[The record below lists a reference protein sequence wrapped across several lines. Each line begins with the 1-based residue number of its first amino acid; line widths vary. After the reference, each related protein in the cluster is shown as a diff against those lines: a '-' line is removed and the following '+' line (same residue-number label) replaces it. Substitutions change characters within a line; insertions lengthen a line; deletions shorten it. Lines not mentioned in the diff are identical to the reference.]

1 MTKDLQALAIHSQ
14 ESEQAVLGCILID
27 ENVYDLVKDFIP
39 ESDVFYNLKN
49 KKIWETMYELRK
61 ERIPVDAVNVCAK
74 IKGEAYYITGLLD
87 KVPTTANAI
96 SYARQMNADWLRR
109 KLVQQSHEIAVKA
122 SDSKNDINTL
132 LVDVHDTASSL
143 INLEPGQK
151 FDLDSLLVDT
161 KDSLFSQRNLTTT
174 GLASLDNIISGM
186 TKGEITIFAGRP
198 GNAKTTTVANIAR
211 NLVLSGK
218 KVVMFN
224 REMPN
229 TEMMKKFIA
238 MESNGVT
245 YHMLRHNA
253 VTNKESIEKSL
264 NIIKE
269 KYTDKLFMFDNIR
282 NLEGT
287 FREIRRI
294 KPDVVIDDH
303 IGLIEYPNNDM
314 RDLRLKI
321 GDTSRRYKWLC
332 KSENISVILVSQL
345 NRNIEYRTE
354 RIPKLSDLAESGNL
368 EQDAEI
374 VAFTHYPWT
383 VNFENAKHGKYG
395 LDIVVAKNRY
405 GSTGKAT
412 VGFSPDT
419 CTLYDSVE
427 EAEMSLANGV
437 PGSLNDVP
445 F

>member
-1 MTKDLQALAIHSQ
+1 MVPQ
-14 ESEQAVLGCILID
+14 ESLSIHNIETEQAVLGCILLD
-27 ENVYDLVKDFIP
+27 ENVYDIVKDFIP
-39 ESDVFYNLKN
+39 ESDVFYNIKN
-49 KKIWETMYELRK
+49 KQIWETMSDLRK
-61 ERIPVDAVNVCAK
+61 ENIPVDTVNVCSK
-74 IKGEAYYITGLLD
+74 IKGEAYYITGLLE

-96 SYARQMNADWLRR
+96 SYARQMNSDWLRR
-109 KLVQQSHEIAVKA
+109 KLVVQSQKIAAKA
-122 SDSKNDINTL
+122 VDSKKDINSL
-132 LVDVHDTASSL
+132 LEEVQNTASSL
-143 INLEPGQK
+143 LNLEPGQK
-151 FDLDSLLVDT
+151 FDLDWLLGET
-161 KDSLFSQRNLTTT
+161 EDSIFNQRNLVTT
-174 GLASLDNIISGM
+174 GINPLDEIISGM

-211 NLVLSGK
+211 NLVMQGK
-218 KVVMFN
+218 KVIMFN

-238 MESNGVT
+238 MESNNIT
-245 YHMLRHNA
+245 YDMLRHNA
-253 VTNKESIEKSL
+253 ISNKEKIQKSL
-264 NIIKE
+264 EIIKE
-269 KYTDKLFMFDNIR
+269 KYTDKLFMYDNIR

-294 KPDVVIDDH
+294 KPDIVIDDH
-303 IGLIEYPNNDM
+303 IGLIEYPSNDM

-332 KSENISVILVSQL
+332 KSEKMSVILVSQL

-383 VNFENAKHGKYG
+383 VNFENATHGRYG
-395 LDIVVAKNRY
+395 LEIVVAKNRY
-405 GSTGKAT
+405 GSTGKAS
-412 VGFSPDT
+412 VGFAPDS
-419 CTLYDSVE
+419 CKIYDPVQE
-427 EAEMSLANGV
+427 VQAETAPRM
-437 PGSLNDVP
+437 PEVP

>member
-1 MTKDLQALAIHSQ
+1 MQVVNMFNEEAEKS
-14 ESEQAVLGCILID
+14 VLGSIIVDESCYDTIREYIVEPESFYSETHQKIWNAIVELKSENIPIDTVNLGTKLKGMTFYLTGLID
-27 ENVYDLVKDFIP
+27 HVPSVANVR
-39 ESDVFYNLKN
+39 SH
-49 KKIWETMYELRK
+49 
-61 ERIPVDAVNVCAK
+61 AVQVHSN
-74 IKGEAYYITGLLD
+74 
-87 KVPTTANAI
+87 
-96 SYARQMNADWLRR
+96 WLRR
-109 KLVQQSHEIAVKA
+109 KLINQSLEIANKA
-122 SDSKNDINTL
+122 QDNANDISSL
-132 LVDVHDTASSL
+132 LADVHDTTA
-143 INLEPGQK
+143 NLLNFEPGQE
-151 FDLDSLLVDT
+151 FNLGNLLDMT
-161 KDSLFSQRNLTTT
+161 KDSIFNKRNLTTT
-174 GLASLDNIISGM
+174 GFAPLDNIISGM

-238 MESNGVT
+238 MESQGIT

-253 VTNKESIEKSL
+253 VTNKKAIENSL

-269 KYTDKLFMFDNIR
+269 KYSDKLFMFDNIR

-303 IGLIEYPNNDM
+303 IGLIEYPTRDM

-383 VNFENAKHGKYG
+383 VNFENAQHGKYG
-395 LDIVVAKNRY
+395 LDIVIAKNRY

-412 VGFSPDT
+412 VGFSPDC
-419 CTLYDSVE
+419 CTLYNTPE
-427 EAEMSLANGV
+427 EAEASQSKEIKGL
-437 PGSLNDVP
+437 P

>member
-1 MTKDLQALAIHSQ
+1 MVPQ
-14 ESEQAVLGCILID
+14 ESLSIHNIETEQAVLGCILLD
-27 ENVYDLVKDFIP
+27 ENVYDIVKDFIP
-39 ESDVFYNLKN
+39 ESDVFYNIKN
-49 KKIWETMYELRK
+49 KQIWETMSDLRK
-61 ERIPVDAVNVCAK
+61 ENIPVDTVNVCSK
-74 IKGEAYYITGLLD
+74 IKGEAYYITGLLE

-96 SYARQMNADWLRR
+96 SYARQMNSDWLRR
-109 KLVQQSHEIAVKA
+109 KLVVQSQKIAAKA
-122 SDSKNDINTL
+122 VDSKKDINSL
-132 LVDVHDTASSL
+132 LEEVQNTASSL
-143 INLEPGQK
+143 LNLEPGQK
-151 FDLDSLLVDT
+151 FDLDWLLGET
-161 KDSLFSQRNLTTT
+161 EDSIFNQRNLVTT
-174 GLASLDNIISGM
+174 GINPLDEIISGM

-211 NLVLSGK
+211 NLVMQGK
-218 KVVMFN
+218 KVIMFN

-238 MESNGVT
+238 MESNNIT
-245 YHMLRHNA
+245 YDMLRHNA
-253 VTNKESIEKSL
+253 ISNKEKIQKSL
-264 NIIKE
+264 EIIKE
-269 KYTDKLFMFDNIR
+269 KYTVKLFMYDNIR

-294 KPDVVIDDH
+294 KPDIVIDDH
-303 IGLIEYPNNDM
+303 IGLIEYPSNDM

-332 KSENISVILVSQL
+332 KSEKMSVILVSQL

-383 VNFENAKHGKYG
+383 VNFENATHGRYG
-395 LDIVVAKNRY
+395 LEIVVAKNRY
-405 GSTGKAT
+405 GSTGKAS
-412 VGFSPDT
+412 VGFAPDS
-419 CTLYDSVE
+419 CKIYDTVQE
-427 EAEMSLANGV
+427 VQAETAPRM
-437 PGSLNDVP
+437 PEVP

>member
-1 MTKDLQALAIHSQ
+1 LKREI
-14 ESEQAVLGCILID
+14 
-27 ENVYDLVKDFIP
+27 VKQ
-39 ESDVFYNLKN
+39 SYKVA
-49 KKIWETMYELRK
+49 
-61 ERIPVDAVNVCAK
+61 VDAKDSSSGVHA
-74 IKGEAYYITGLLD
+74 ILEQLYETTGNLLNLD
-87 KVPTTANAI
+87 PTQT
-96 SYARQMNADWLRR
+96 
-109 KLVQQSHEIAVKA
+109 
-122 SDSKNDINTL
+122 
-132 LVDVHDTASSL
+132 
-143 INLEPGQK
+143 
-151 FDLDSLLVDT
+151 FDLDALLNDT
-161 KDSLFSQRNLTTT
+161 KDSIFNGRQLTKT
-174 GLASLDNIISGM
+174 GFGALDNIISGM

-218 KVVMFN
+218 KVIMFN

-238 MESNGVT
+238 MESEGIT
-245 YHMLRHNA
+245 YHALRHNA
-253 VTNKESIEKSL
+253 VTNKEMIDNSL
-264 NIIKE
+264 KIIKE
-269 KYTDKLFMFDNIR
+269 KYTDKLFMYDNISTIDS
-282 NLEGT
+282 T
-287 FREIRRI
+287 FREIRKI

-303 IGLIEYPNNDM
+303 IGLIEYPKNDN

-332 KSENISVILVSQL
+332 KSEEISVILVSQL

-383 VNFENAKHGKYG
+383 VDFESAKHGRFG

-412 VGFSPDT
+412 VGFSPDC
-419 CTLYDSVE
+419 CTIYDTVE
-427 EAEMSLANGV
+427 EAELSVAK
-437 PGSLNDVP
+437 PIDDVP

>member
-1 MTKDLQALAIHSQ
+1 MVEHTALSIHSA
-14 ESEQAVLGCILID
+14 ESEQAVLGAILLD
-27 ENVYDLVKDFIP
+27 EACYDLVKDFIP
-39 ESDVFYNLKN
+39 EPDVFYQEKN
-49 KKIWETMYELRK
+49 KKIWEAIIELK
-61 ERIPVDAVNVCAK
+61 SENIPVDIVNISSK
-74 IKGEAYYITGLLD
+74 INNLTYYMTGLVD
-87 KVPTTANAI
+87 SVPTTANVI
-96 SYARQMNADWLRR
+96 SYARQLNQDWLRR
-109 KLVQQSHEIAVKA
+109 KLVRQSQIIAQQAQDNS
-122 SDSKNDINTL
+122 NDINTL
-132 LVDVHDTASSL
+132 LSDVQETATSL
-143 INLEPGQK
+143 LNLEPGQK
-151 FDLDSLLVDT
+151 FDLDMLLNDT

-174 GLASLDNIISGM
+174 GLKPLDSIISGM
-186 TKGEITIFAGRP
+186 TRGEITIFAGRP

-229 TEMMKKFIA
+229 TEMMKKFIS
-238 MESNGVT
+238 MEADGIT

-269 KYTDKLFMFDNIR
+269 KYADKLFMFDNIR
-282 NLEGT
+282 NLDGT

-294 KPDVVIDDH
+294 KPDIVIDDH
-303 IGLIEYPNNDM
+303 IGLIEYANNDM

-321 GDTSRRYKWLC
+321 GDTSRRYKWLS
-332 KSENISVILVSQL
+332 KTENISVILVSQL

-383 VNFENAKHGKYG
+383 VDFENAKNGRYG

-405 GSTGKAT
+405 GSTGKAS

-419 CTLYDSVE
+419 CTLYDTPE
-427 EAEMSLANGV
+427 EAEAYDAKPME
-437 PGSLNDVP
+437 DVP

>member
-1 MTKDLQALAIHSQ
+1 MVPQ
-14 ESEQAVLGCILID
+14 ESLSIHNIETEQAVLGCILLD
-27 ENVYDLVKDFIP
+27 ENVYDIVKDFIP
-39 ESDVFYNLKN
+39 ESDVFYNIKN
-49 KKIWETMYELRK
+49 KQIWETMSDLRK
-61 ERIPVDAVNVCAK
+61 ENIPVDTVNVCSK
-74 IKGEAYYITGLLD
+74 IKGEAYYITGLLE

-96 SYARQMNADWLRR
+96 SYARQMNSDWLRR
-109 KLVQQSHEIAVKA
+109 KLVVQSQKIAAKA
-122 SDSKNDINTL
+122 VDSKKDINSL
-132 LVDVHDTASSL
+132 LEEVQNTASSL
-143 INLEPGQK
+143 LNLEPGQK
-151 FDLDSLLVDT
+151 FDLDWLLGET
-161 KDSLFSQRNLTTT
+161 EDSIFNQRNLVTT
-174 GLASLDNIISGM
+174 GINPLDEIISGM

-211 NLVLSGK
+211 NLVMQGK
-218 KVVMFN
+218 KVIMFN

-238 MESNGVT
+238 MESNNIT
-245 YHMLRHNA
+245 YDMLRHNA
-253 VTNKESIEKSL
+253 ISNKEKIQKSL
-264 NIIKE
+264 EIIKE
-269 KYTDKLFMFDNIR
+269 KYTDKLFMYDNIR

-294 KPDVVIDDH
+294 KPDIVIDDH
-303 IGLIEYPNNDM
+303 IGLIEYPSNDM

-332 KSENISVILVSQL
+332 KSEKMSVILVSQL

-383 VNFENAKHGKYG
+383 VNFENATHGRYG
-395 LDIVVAKNRY
+395 LEIVVAKNRY
-405 GSTGKAT
+405 GSTGKAS
-412 VGFSPDT
+412 VGFAPDS
-419 CTLYDSVE
+419 CKIYDTVQE
-427 EAEMSLANGV
+427 VQAETAPRM
-437 PGSLNDVP
+437 PEVP

>member
-1 MTKDLQALAIHSQ
+1 MQ
-14 ESEQAVLGCILID
+14 ESVGGIFSDDAERAVLGSIILKD
-27 ENVYDLVKDFIP
+27 ECFDVVKEYIV
-39 ESDVFYNLKN
+39 ESDAFYVEKN
-49 KKIWETMYELRK
+49 KKIWEAMTELK
-61 ERIPVDAVNVCAK
+61 SENIPIDIVNISSK
-74 IKGEAYYITGLLD
+74 IKGITYYLSGLSEI
-87 KVPTTANAI
+87 PSTANVE
-96 SYARQMNADWLRR
+96 SYAKQVNSDWLRR
-109 KLVQQSHEIAVKA
+109 KLVLQSHEIAKKA
-122 SDSKNDINTL
+122 YDNNNDISSL
-132 LVDVHDTASSL
+132 LVNVHDTTSSL
-143 INLEPGQK
+143 LNLEPGQK
-151 FDLDSLLVDT
+151 FDLDTLLSMT
-161 KDSLFSQRNLTTT
+161 KDSLFSKRNLTTT
-174 GLASLDNIISGM
+174 GFTPIDNIISGM

-238 MESNGVT
+238 MESEGIT
-245 YHMLRHNA
+245 YHMLRHSA
-253 VTNKESIEKSL
+253 VTSKSEIEKSL

-303 IGLIEYPNNDM
+303 IGLIEYPSNDM

-332 KSENISVILVSQL
+332 KSEQLSVILVSQL

-412 VGFSPDT
+412 VGFSPDC
-419 CTLYDSVE
+419 CTLYDTVE
-427 EAEMSLANGV
+427 EAEASVAKEMPGV
-437 PGSLNDVP
+437 P

>member
-1 MTKDLQALAIHSQ
+1 MIPQ
-14 ESEQAVLGCILID
+14 ESLSIHNLETEQAVLGCVLID

-39 ESDVFYNLKN
+39 ESDVFYNIKN
-49 KKIWETMYELRK
+49 KSIWETMTSLRK
-61 ERIPVDAVNVCAK
+61 ENIPVDAVNVASK
-74 IKGEAYYITGLLD
+74 HKGEAFYITGLLD
-87 KVPTTANAI
+87 KVPTTGHAI
-96 SYARQMNADWLRR
+96 SYARQMNSDWLRR
-109 KLVQQSHEIAVKA
+109 KLVVQSQKIAAKA
-122 SDSKNDINTL
+122 IDNKKDINSL
-132 LVDVHDTASSL
+132 LEEVQNTASSL
-143 INLEPGQK
+143 LNLEPGQK
-151 FDLDSLLVDT
+151 FDIESLLSET
-161 KDSLFSQRNLTTT
+161 EDSIFNQRNLVTT
-174 GLASLDNIISGM
+174 GINPLDDIISGM

-211 NLVLSGK
+211 NLIMQGR

-238 MESNGVT
+238 MESENIT
-245 YHMLRHNA
+245 YDMLRHNA
-253 VTNKESIEKSL
+253 VSNKEKIQKSL
-264 NIIKE
+264 EIIKE
-269 KYTDKLFMFDNIR
+269 KYTDKLFMYDNIR

-294 KPDVVIDDH
+294 KPDIVIDDH
-303 IGLIEYPNNDM
+303 IGLIEYPSNDM

-332 KSENISVILVSQL
+332 KSEKISVILVSQL

-383 VNFENAKHGKYG
+383 VNFENATHGRYG
-395 LDIVVAKNRY
+395 LEIVVAKNRY
-405 GSTGKAT
+405 GSTGKAS
-412 VGFSPDT
+412 VGFAPDS
-419 CTLYDSVE
+419 CKIYDTVQE
-427 EAEMSLANGV
+427 VQAATAPRMPE
-437 PGSLNDVP
+437 VP

>member
-1 MTKDLQALAIHSQ
+1 M
-14 ESEQAVLGCILID
+14 
-27 ENVYDLVKDFIP
+27 
-39 ESDVFYNLKN
+39 
-49 KKIWETMYELRK
+49 
-61 ERIPVDAVNVCAK
+61 
-74 IKGEAYYITGLLD
+74 
-87 KVPTTANAI
+87 
-96 SYARQMNADWLRR
+96 
-109 KLVQQSHEIAVKA
+109 
-122 SDSKNDINTL
+122 
-132 LVDVHDTASSL
+132 
-143 INLEPGQK
+143 NLEPGQK
-151 FDLDSLLVDT
+151 FNLEELLEETQDSI
-161 KDSLFSQRNLTTT
+161 FSQRNLVGT
-174 GLASLDNIISGM
+174 GIRPLDTIISGM

-218 KVVMFN
+218 KVIMFN

-238 MESNGVT
+238 MESNNIT
-245 YHMLRHNA
+245 YDMLRHNA
-253 VTNKESIEKSL
+253 ISNKEKIQKSL
-264 NIIKE
+264 EIIKE

-282 NLEGT
+282 NLSGT

-294 KPDVVIDDH
+294 KPDIVIDDH

-321 GDTSRRYKWLC
+321 ADTSRRYKWLC
-332 KSENISVILVSQL
+332 KSEKISVILVSQL

-383 VNFENAKHGKYG
+383 VNFENAKNGRYG

-405 GSTGKAT
+405 GSTGKVS
-412 VGFSPDT
+412 VGFAPDS
-419 CTLYDSVE
+419 CKLYDTVE
-427 EAEMSLANGV
+427 EAEASVAPAM
-437 PGSLNDVP
+437 PDVP

>member
-1 MTKDLQALAIHSQ
+1 MVEQKALAIHSP
-14 ESEQAVLGCILID
+14 ESEKAVLGSILLD
-27 ENVYDLVKDFIP
+27 ENCFELVKDFIP
-39 ESDVFYNLKN
+39 EKEVFYDLNNQSIWKVICTLK
-49 KKIWETMYELRK
+49 K
-61 ERIPVDAVNVCAK
+61 ENIPVDLINVSTK
-74 IKGEAYYITGLLD
+74 LDNMTYYVSGLLEAT
-87 KVPTTANAI
+87 PTAANSI
-96 SYARQMNADWLRR
+96 SYARQLNSDWLRR
-109 KLVQQSHEIAVKA
+109 KLVAQSQQIAVKA
-122 SDSKNDINTL
+122 TDNTNDISTL
-132 LVDVHDTASSL
+132 LIDVHDTASSL
-143 INLEPGQK
+143 LNLEPGQK
-151 FDLDSLLVDT
+151 FNLEELLEETQDSI
-161 KDSLFSQRNLTTT
+161 FNQRNLVTT
-174 GLASLDNIISGM
+174 GIKPLDNIISGM

-218 KVVMFN
+218 KVIMFN

-238 MESNGVT
+238 MESNNIT
-245 YHMLRHNA
+245 YDMLRHNA
-253 VTNKESIEKSL
+253 ISNKEKIRKSL
-264 NIIKE
+264 DIIKE

-294 KPDVVIDDH
+294 KPDIVIDDH
-303 IGLIEYPNNDM
+303 IGLIEYSSNDM

-332 KSENISVILVSQL
+332 KSEKISVILVSQL

-383 VNFENAKHGKYG
+383 VNFENAKHGRYG
-395 LDIVVAKNRY
+395 LEIVVAKNRY
-405 GSTGKAT
+405 GSTGKAS
-412 VGFSPDT
+412 VGFAPDS
-419 CTLYDSVE
+419 CKLYDTVE
-427 EAEMSLANGV
+427 EVEAISAPPM
-437 PGSLNDVP
+437 PDVP

>member
-1 MTKDLQALAIHSQ
+1 MQGLGIFSDEAEK
-14 ESEQAVLGCILID
+14 AVLGCIL
-27 ENVYDLVKDFIP
+27 KDDKCFDVAKEYIL
-39 ESDVFYNLKN
+39 ESDAFYVDKN
-49 KKIWETMYELRK
+49 KKIWEAIVELK
-61 ERIPVDAVNVCAK
+61 SENIPTDIVNISTK
-74 IKGEAYYITGLLD
+74 IKGITYYLSGLTEI
-87 KVPTTANAI
+87 PTTAHLE
-96 SYARQMNADWLRR
+96 SYSKQIHSDWLRR
-109 KLVQQSHEIAVKA
+109 KLVKQSYEIVNKA
-122 SDSKNDINTL
+122 SDDNNDISSL
-132 LVDVHDTASSL
+132 LVDVHDTTSNML
-143 INLEPGQK
+143 NLEPGQR
-151 FDLDSLLVDT
+151 FDLDTLLSMT
-161 KDSLFSQRNLTTT
+161 KDSLFSKRNLTTT
-174 GLASLDNIISGM
+174 GFAPIDNIISGM

-238 MESNGVT
+238 MESEGIT
-245 YHMLRHNA
+245 YHMLRHSA
-253 VTNKESIEKSL
+253 VTSKSEIEKSL
-264 NIIKE
+264 KIIKE

-303 IGLIEYPNNDM
+303 IGLIEYPTNDM

-332 KSENISVILVSQL
+332 KSEQLSVILVSQL

-383 VNFENAKHGKYG
+383 VNFENAKNGKYG

-412 VGFSPDT
+412 VGFSPDC
-419 CTLYDSVE
+419 CTLFDTVE
-427 EAEMSLANGV
+427 EAEASVAKQM
-437 PGSLNDVP
+437 PDVP

>member
-1 MTKDLQALAIHSQ
+1 MQGLGIFSDDA
-14 ESEQAVLGCILID
+14 ERAVLGSVIQDDKCFD
-27 ENVYDLVKDFIP
+27 VVKEYII
-39 ESDVFYNLKN
+39 ESDAFYVEKN
-49 KKIWETMYELRK
+49 KKIWETIVELK
-61 ERIPVDAVNVCAK
+61 SENIPVDTVNISSK
-74 IKGEAYYITGLLD
+74 LKGITYYLTGLE
-87 KVPTTANAI
+87 VPTTANVE
-96 SYARQMNADWLRR
+96 SYAKQVHSDWLRR
-109 KLVQQSHEIAVKA
+109 KLVLQSQEIANKA
-122 SDSKNDINTL
+122 SDDTNDISTL
-132 LVDVHDTASSL
+132 LVDVHDTTSSL
-143 INLEPGQK
+143 LNLEPGQK
-151 FDLDSLLVDT
+151 FDLDTLLSMT
-161 KDSLFSQRNLTTT
+161 KDSLFNKRNLTTT
-174 GLASLDNIISGM
+174 GFAPIDNIISGM
-186 TKGEITIFAGRP
+186 TRGEITIFAGRP

-238 MESNGVT
+238 MESEGIT
-245 YHMLRHNA
+245 YHALRHNA
-253 VTNKESIEKSL
+253 VTNKEVIENSL
-264 NIIKE
+264 KIIKE
-269 KYTDKLFMFDNIR
+269 KYTDKLFMYDNISTIDS
-282 NLEGT
+282 T
-287 FREIRRI
+287 FREIRKI

-303 IGLIEYPNNDM
+303 IGLIEYPKNDS

-345 NRNIEYRTE
+345 NRNIEYRQE

-383 VNFENAKHGKYG
+383 VDFESAKHGRFG

-412 VGFSPDT
+412 VGFSPDC
-419 CTLYDSVE
+419 CTIYDTVE
-427 EAEMSLANGV
+427 EAELSVVKGV

>member
-1 MTKDLQALAIHSQ
+1 MQELREGIFSE
-14 ESEQAVLGCILID
+14 ESERAVIGSVMLKEECFDI
-27 ENVYDLVKDFIP
+27 VKDYILEK
-39 ESDVFYNLKN
+39 ESFYIEKHQ
-49 KKIWETMYELRK
+49 KIWQAIVELK
-61 ERIPVDAVNVCAK
+61 SENIPIDIVNVSSK
-74 IKGEAYYITGLLD
+74 IKGITYYVSGLAES
-87 KVPTTANAI
+87 VPSTANVE
-96 SYARQMNADWLRR
+96 SYAKQIHSDWLRR
-109 KLVQQSHEIAVKA
+109 KLVNQSYKIAERA
-122 SDSKNDINTL
+122 FDDGNDISSL
-132 LVDVHDTASSL
+132 LVDVHDTTSSL
-143 INLEPGQK
+143 LNLEPGQK
-151 FDLDSLLVDT
+151 FDLDTLLTMT
-161 KDSLFSQRNLTTT
+161 KDSLFSKRNLTTT
-174 GLASLDNIISGM
+174 GFAPLDNIISGM

-218 KVVMFN
+218 KVAMFN

-238 MESNGVT
+238 MESEGIT

-253 VTNKESIEKSL
+253 VTSKSEIEKSL
-264 NIIKE
+264 NTIKE
-269 KYTDKLFMFDNIR
+269 KYTDKLFMFDNIK

-303 IGLIEYPNNDM
+303 IGLIEYPSNDT

-332 KSENISVILVSQL
+332 KSEQMSVILVSQL

-383 VNFENAKHGKYG
+383 VNFENAKHGKHG

-412 VGFSPDT
+412 VGFSPDC
-419 CTLYDSVE
+419 CTLYDTVE
-427 EAEMSLANGV
+427 EAEASVAKQM
-437 PGSLNDVP
+437 PDVP

>member
-1 MTKDLQALAIHSQ
+1 MQGLGIFTEEAERAVIGSVIQ
-14 ESEQAVLGCILID
+14 EEKCFDV
-27 ENVYDLVKDFIP
+27 VKDYII
-39 ESDVFYNLKN
+39 ESDAFYVEKH
-49 KKIWETMYELRK
+49 KKIWEAIVELK
-61 ERIPVDAVNVCAK
+61 SENIPVDIVNVSSK
-74 IKGEAYYITGLLD
+74 IKGITYYLTGLE
-87 KVPTTANAI
+87 VPTVANVE
-96 SYARQMNADWLRR
+96 SYAKQVHSDWLRR
-109 KLVQQSHEIAVKA
+109 KLVLQSQEIANKA
-122 SDSKNDINTL
+122 SDDANDISTL
-132 LVDVHDTASSL
+132 LVDVHDTTSSL
-143 INLEPGQK
+143 LNLEPGQK
-151 FDLDSLLVDT
+151 FDLDNLLSMT
-161 KDSLFSQRNLTTT
+161 KDSLFSKRNLTTT
-174 GLASLDNIISGM
+174 GFTPIDNIISGM
-186 TKGEITIFAGRP
+186 TRGEITIFAGRP

-238 MESNGVT
+238 MESEGIT

-253 VTNKESIEKSL
+253 VTSKSEIEKSL
-264 NIIKE
+264 NIIRE

-303 IGLIEYPNNDM
+303 IGLIEYPSNDM

-332 KSENISVILVSQL
+332 KSEQLSVILVSQL

-412 VGFSPDT
+412 VGFSPDC
-419 CTLYDSVE
+419 CTLYDTVE
-427 EAEMSLANGV
+427 EAEASLAKEMPGV
-437 PGSLNDVP
+437 P

>member
-1 MTKDLQALAIHSQ
+1 MQEIREGIFSE
-14 ESEQAVLGCILID
+14 ESERAVIGSVLLKEECFD
-27 ENVYDLVKDFIP
+27 VVKDYIQ
-39 ESDVFYNLKN
+39 EKEAFYIEKHE
-49 KKIWETMYELRK
+49 KIWQAILELK
-61 ERIPVDAVNVCAK
+61 SENIPVDIVNVSSK
-74 IKGEAYYITGLLD
+74 IKGITYYITGLSES
-87 KVPTTANAI
+87 VPSTANVE
-96 SYARQMNADWLRR
+96 SYAKQIHSDWLRR
-109 KLVQQSHEIAVKA
+109 KLVNQSYKIAERA
-122 SDSKNDINTL
+122 FDDGNDISSL
-132 LVDVHDTASSL
+132 LVDVHDTTSSL
-143 INLEPGQK
+143 LNLEPGQK
-151 FDLDSLLVDT
+151 FDLDSLLTMT
-161 KDSLFSQRNLTTT
+161 KDSLFNKRNLTTT
-174 GLASLDNIISGM
+174 GFAPLDNIISGM

-218 KVVMFN
+218 KVAMFN

-238 MESNGVT
+238 MESEGIT

-253 VTNKESIEKSL
+253 VTSKSEIEKSL

-303 IGLIEYPNNDM
+303 IGLIEYPTNDT

-332 KSENISVILVSQL
+332 KSEQMSVILVSQL

-383 VNFENAKHGKYG
+383 VNFENAKHGKHG

-412 VGFSPDT
+412 VGFSPDC
-419 CTLYDSVE
+419 CTLYDTVE
-427 EAEMSLANGV
+427 EAEASVAKQM
-437 PGSLNDVP
+437 PDVP

>member
-1 MTKDLQALAIHSQ
+1 MQGLGIFSDEAEK
-14 ESEQAVLGCILID
+14 AVLGCIL
-27 ENVYDLVKDFIP
+27 KDDKCFDVAKEYIL
-39 ESDVFYNLKN
+39 ESDAFYVDKN
-49 KKIWETMYELRK
+49 KKIWEAIVELK
-61 ERIPVDAVNVCAK
+61 SENIPTDIVNISTK
-74 IKGEAYYITGLLD
+74 IKGITYYLSGLTEI
-87 KVPTTANAI
+87 PTTAHLE
-96 SYARQMNADWLRR
+96 SYSKQIHSDWLRR
-109 KLVQQSHEIAVKA
+109 KLVKQSYEIVNKA
-122 SDSKNDINTL
+122 SDDNNDISSL
-132 LVDVHDTASSL
+132 LVDVHDTTSNML
-143 INLEPGQK
+143 NLEPGQR
-151 FDLDSLLVDT
+151 FDLDTLLSMT
-161 KDSLFSQRNLTTT
+161 KDSLFSKRNLTTT
-174 GLASLDNIISGM
+174 GFAPIDNIISGM

-238 MESNGVT
+238 MESEGIT

-253 VTNKESIEKSL
+253 VTSKSEIEKSL
-264 NIIKE
+264 NTIKE

-303 IGLIEYPNNDM
+303 IGLIEYPTNDM

-332 KSENISVILVSQL
+332 KSEQLSVILVSQL

-383 VNFENAKHGKYG
+383 VNFENAKNGKYG

-412 VGFSPDT
+412 VGFSPDC
-419 CTLYDSVE
+419 CTLFDTVE
-427 EAEMSLANGV
+427 EAEASVAKQM
-437 PGSLNDVP
+437 PDVP

>member
-1 MTKDLQALAIHSQ
+1 MEDMFMNIYSE
-14 ESEQAVLGCILID
+14 ESEKAVLGSVLVDNSAYEKAKSWIQTNDCFYIEKNQKIWKAMTELKKENID
-27 ENVYDLVKDFIP
+27 IDLVSISSK
-39 ESDVFYNLKN
+39 V
-49 KKIWETMYELRK
+49 
-61 ERIPVDAVNVCAK
+61 
-74 IKGEAYYITGLLD
+74 KGDTYYISGLAD
-87 KVPTTANAI
+87 SVPTSANVEI
-96 SYARQMNADWLRR
+96 YSRQVYEDWLKRSLVKQSYEVASKAKSDEITVH
-109 KLVQQSHEIAVKA
+109 KLLEDLYQTSG
-122 SDSKNDINTL
+122 NL
-132 LVDVHDTASSL
+132 L
-143 INLEPGQK
+143 NLDPSQK
-151 FDLDSLLVDT
+151 FNIDKLLEDT
-161 KDSLFSQRNLTTT
+161 KDSIFNGRQMQKT
-174 GLASLDNIISGM
+174 GFTPLDNIISGM
-186 TKGEITIFAGRP
+186 TRGEITIFAGRP

-211 NLVLSGK
+211 NLVLQGK

-238 MESNGVT
+238 MEAEGVT
-245 YHMLRHNA
+245 YHALRHNA
-253 VTNKESIEKSL
+253 VTNKKEIEKSL
-264 NIIKE
+264 SIIKE
-269 KYTDKLFMFDNIR
+269 KYTDKLFMYDNIST
-282 NLEGT
+282 LDSS
-287 FREIRRI
+287 FREIRKI

-303 IGLIEYPNNDM
+303 IGLIEYSKGDM
-314 RDLRLKI
+314 RDLRIKI
-321 GDTSRRYKWLC
+321 GETSRRYKWLC
-332 KSENISVILVSQL
+332 KSEKISVILVSQL

-383 VNFENAKHGKYG
+383 VDFESAKHGRHG

-427 EAEMSLANGV
+427 EAEASVAKPMEGI
-437 PGSLNDVP
+437 P

>member
-1 MTKDLQALAIHSQ
+1 MNEVLKSLGIHD
-14 ESEQAVLGCILID
+14 EMSEKAVLGSVLQD
-27 ENVYDLVKDFIP
+27 EKCFDIVKDFIP
-39 ESDVFYNLKN
+39 EKDVFYQEKHKEIWDTICKLKQ
-49 KKIWETMYELRK
+49 
-61 ERIPVDAVNVCAK
+61 ERIPVDIVNVSSK
-74 IKGEAYYITGLLD
+74 LSGMTYYITGLSD
-87 KVPTTANAI
+87 SVPTTANVE
-96 SYARQMNADWLRR
+96 SYARQLNGDWLRR
-109 KLVQQSHEIAVKA
+109 KLVIQSQKIAQEA
-122 SDSKNDINTL
+122 SDSNKDINSL
-132 LVDVHDTASSL
+132 LVNVHDTASSL
-143 INLEPGQK
+143 LNLEPGQK
-151 FDLDSLLVDT
+151 FDIDDLLVKT
-161 KDSLFSQRNLTTT
+161 KDSLFNQRNLTTT
-174 GLASLDNIISGM
+174 GFQAIDNIISGM

-211 NLVLSGK
+211 NLVMSGK

-238 MESNGVT
+238 MEAKGIT

-253 VTNKESIEKSL
+253 VTNKQAIEDSL
-264 NIIKE
+264 NVIKE
-269 KYTDKLFMFDNIR
+269 NYTDKLFMFDNIR

-303 IGLIEYPNNDM
+303 IGLIEYPTSDT

-332 KSENISVILVSQL
+332 KSEEMSVILVSQL

-383 VNFENAKHGKYG
+383 VNFENAKNGKYG

-419 CTLYDSVE
+419 CTIYETVE
-427 EAEMSLANGV
+427 EAEASVAPAMD
-437 PGSLNDVP
+437 DVP

>member
-1 MTKDLQALAIHSQ
+1 MVPQ
-14 ESEQAVLGCILID
+14 ESLSIHNIETEQAVLGCILLD
-27 ENVYDLVKDFIP
+27 ENVYDIVKDFIP
-39 ESDVFYNLKN
+39 ESDVFYNIKN
-49 KKIWETMYELRK
+49 KQIWETMSELRK
-61 ERIPVDAVNVCAK
+61 ENIPVDTVNVCSK
-74 IKGEAYYITGLLD
+74 IKGEAYYITGLLE

-96 SYARQMNADWLRR
+96 SYARQMNSDWLRR
-109 KLVQQSHEIAVKA
+109 KLVVQSQKIAAKA
-122 SDSKNDINTL
+122 VDNKKDINSL
-132 LVDVHDTASSL
+132 LEEVQNTASSL
-143 INLEPGQK
+143 LNLEPGQK
-151 FDLDSLLVDT
+151 FDLDWLLGET
-161 KDSLFSQRNLTTT
+161 EDSIFNQRNLVTT
-174 GLASLDNIISGM
+174 GINPLDEIISGM

-211 NLVLSGK
+211 NLVMQGK
-218 KVVMFN
+218 KVIMFN

-238 MESNGVT
+238 MESNNIT
-245 YHMLRHNA
+245 YDMLRHNA
-253 VTNKESIEKSL
+253 VSNKEKIQKSL
-264 NIIKE
+264 EIIKE
-269 KYTDKLFMFDNIR
+269 KYTDKLFMYDNIR

-294 KPDVVIDDH
+294 KPDIVIDDH
-303 IGLIEYPNNDM
+303 IGLIEYPSNDM

-332 KSENISVILVSQL
+332 KSEKISVILVSQL

-383 VNFENAKHGKYG
+383 VNFENATHGRYG
-395 LDIVVAKNRY
+395 LEIVVAKNRY
-405 GSTGKAT
+405 GSTGKAS
-412 VGFSPDT
+412 VGFAPDS
-419 CTLYDSVE
+419 CKIYDTVQE
-427 EAEMSLANGV
+427 VQAATAPRMPE
-437 PGSLNDVP
+437 VP

>member
-1 MTKDLQALAIHSQ
+1 MVPQ
-14 ESEQAVLGCILID
+14 ESLSIHNIETEQAVLGCILLD
-27 ENVYDLVKDFIP
+27 ENVYDIVKDFIP
-39 ESDVFYNLKN
+39 ESDVFYNIKN
-49 KKIWETMYELRK
+49 KQIWETMSDLRK
-61 ERIPVDAVNVCAK
+61 ENIPVDTVNVCSK
-74 IKGEAYYITGLLD
+74 IKGEAYYITGLLE

-96 SYARQMNADWLRR
+96 SYARQMNSDWLRR
-109 KLVQQSHEIAVKA
+109 KLVVQSQKIAAKA
-122 SDSKNDINTL
+122 VDSKKDINSL
-132 LVDVHDTASSL
+132 LEEVQNTASSL
-143 INLEPGQK
+143 LNLEPGQK
-151 FDLDSLLVDT
+151 FDLDWLLGET
-161 KDSLFSQRNLTTT
+161 EDSIFNQRNLVTT
-174 GLASLDNIISGM
+174 GINPLDEIISGM

-211 NLVLSGK
+211 NLVMQGK
-218 KVVMFN
+218 KVIMFN

-238 MESNGVT
+238 MESNNIT
-245 YHMLRHNA
+245 YDMLRHNA
-253 VTNKESIEKSL
+253 ISNKEKIQKSL
-264 NIIKE
+264 EIIKE
-269 KYTDKLFMFDNIR
+269 KYTDKLFMYDNIR

-294 KPDVVIDDH
+294 KPDIVIDDH
-303 IGLIEYPNNDM
+303 IGLIEYPSNDM

-332 KSENISVILVSQL
+332 KSEKMSVILVSQL

-383 VNFENAKHGKYG
+383 VNIENATHGRYG
-395 LDIVVAKNRY
+395 LEIVVAKNRY
-405 GSTGKAT
+405 GSTGKAS
-412 VGFSPDT
+412 VGFAPDS
-419 CTLYDSVE
+419 CKIYDTVQE
-427 EAEMSLANGV
+427 VQAETAPRM
-437 PGSLNDVP
+437 PEVP

>member
-1 MTKDLQALAIHSQ
+1 MQGLGIF
-14 ESEQAVLGCILID
+14 SEDAERAVLGSVIQEEKCFDVVKEYIL
-27 ENVYDLVKDFIP
+27 
-39 ESDVFYNLKN
+39 ESDAFYIEKN
-49 KKIWETMYELRK
+49 KKIWETIVELK
-61 ERIPVDAVNVCAK
+61 SENIPVDTVNISSK
-74 IKGEAYYITGLLD
+74 LKGITYYFTGLE
-87 KVPTTANAI
+87 VPTTANVE
-96 SYARQMNADWLRR
+96 SYAKQVHSDWLRR
-109 KLVQQSHEIAVKA
+109 KLVLQSHEIASKA
-122 SDSKNDINTL
+122 SDDANDISSL
-132 LVDVHDTASSL
+132 LVDVHDTTSSL
-143 INLEPGQK
+143 LNLEPGQK
-151 FDLDSLLVDT
+151 FDLDTLLSMT
-161 KDSLFSQRNLTTT
+161 KDSLFSKRNLTTT
-174 GLASLDNIISGM
+174 GFAPIDNIISGM
-186 TKGEITIFAGRP
+186 TRGEITIFAGRP

-238 MESNGVT
+238 MESEGIT

-253 VTNKESIEKSL
+253 VTSKLEIEKSL

-287 FREIRRI
+287 FREIIRI
-294 KPDVVIDDH
+294 KPDVVIDYH
-303 IGLIEYPNNDM
+303 IGLIEYPTNDM

-412 VGFSPDT
+412 VGFSPDC
-419 CTLYDSVE
+419 CTLYDTVE
-427 EAEMSLANGV
+427 EAEASVAKQM
-437 PGSLNDVP
+437 PGYP

>member
-1 MTKDLQALAIHSQ
+1 MQGLNIFND
-14 ESEQAVLGCILID
+14 ESERAVLGCVLQD
-27 ENVYDLVKDFIP
+27 EDCYDIVKDYIIEKDAFYVEKHQEIWEAIVNLKSENIPIDLV
-39 ESDVFYNLKN
+39 
-49 KKIWETMYELRK
+49 
-61 ERIPVDAVNVCAK
+61 NVSTK
-74 IKGEAYYITGLLD
+74 IKGITFYLSGLQD
-87 KVPTTANAI
+87 TVPSTARAE
-96 SYARQMNADWLRR
+96 SYAKQVNSDWLRR
-109 KLVQQSHEIAVKA
+109 KLVRQSYEIADKA
-122 SDSKNDINTL
+122 SDNTLDISAL
-132 LVDVHDTASSL
+132 LVDVHDTASTL
-143 INLEPGQK
+143 LNLEPGQK
-151 FDLDSLLVDT
+151 FDLDTLLSMT
-161 KDSLFSQRNLTTT
+161 KDSLFNKRNLTTT
-174 GLASLDNIISGM
+174 GFEPLDNIISGM
-186 TKGEITIFAGRP
+186 TRGEITIFAGRP

-238 MESNGVT
+238 MESQHVT

-253 VTNKESIEKSL
+253 VTNKEDIEKSL

-269 KYTDKLFMFDNIR
+269 KYTDKLFMFDNIK

-303 IGLIEYPNNDM
+303 IGLIEYPSNDM

-332 KSENISVILVSQL
+332 KSEGISVILVSQL

-383 VNFENAKHGKYG
+383 VNFENATHGRYG
-395 LDIVVAKNRY
+395 LEIVVAKNRY
-405 GSTGKAT
+405 GSTGKAS
-412 VGFSPDT
+412 VGFAPDS
-419 CTLYDSVE
+419 CKIYDTVQE
-427 EAEMSLANGV
+427 VQAATAPRLPE
-437 PGSLNDVP
+437 VP

>member
-1 MTKDLQALAIHSQ
+1 MSNILMSNNQQA
-14 ESEQAVLGCILID
+14 ERAVLGSILID
-27 ENVYDLVKDFIP
+27 NECIEKISSWIQSDEYFYVDKHRDIWNVMKEMHQENITIDLVSI
-39 ESDVFYNLKN
+39 SS
-49 KKIWETMYELRK
+49 KINGDT
-61 ERIPVDAVNVCAK
+61 
-74 IKGEAYYITGLLD
+74 YYLSGLIEE
-87 KVPTTANAI
+87 VPTTGNV
-96 SYARQMNADWLRR
+96 SFYAKQVYESWLKR
-109 KLVQQSHEIAVKA
+109 KIVEQSHKIANKV
-122 SDSKNDINTL
+122 NETGVGVHGL
-132 LVDVHDTASSL
+132 LQSL
-143 INLEPGQK
+143 YETTGNLLSLDPSQS
-151 FDLDSLLVDT
+151 FDLDELLNST
-161 KDSLFSQRNLTTT
+161 KDSIYNGRQLTKT
-174 GLASLDNIISGM
+174 GFTPLDNIITGM

-211 NLVLSGK
+211 NLILSGK
-218 KVVMFN
+218 KVLMFN

-238 MESNGVT
+238 MEAEGIT

-253 VTNKESIEKSL
+253 VTNKQAIEKSL

-269 KYTDKLFMFDNIR
+269 KYSDKLFMYDNIST
-282 NLEGT
+282 LDST
-287 FREIRRI
+287 FREIRKI

-303 IGLIEYPNNDM
+303 IGLIEYPKNDN

-321 GDTSRRYKWLC
+321 GDTSRKYKWLC
-332 KSENISVILVSQL
+332 KSEEISVILVSQL

-383 VNFENAKHGKYG
+383 VDFENARHGRFG
-395 LDIVVAKNRY
+395 LDIVIAKNRY

-412 VGFSPDT
+412 VGFSPDC
-419 CTLYDSVE
+419 CTIFNTVE
-427 EAEMSLANGV
+427 EAQASVEKPIEGI
-437 PGSLNDVP
+437 P

>member
-1 MTKDLQALAIHSQ
+1 MVPQ
-14 ESEQAVLGCILID
+14 ESLSIHNLETEKAVLGCILID

-39 ESDVFYNLKN
+39 ESDVFYNTKN
-49 KKIWETMYELRK
+49 KEIWETMSKLRK
-61 ERIPVDAVNVCAK
+61 ENIPVDTVNVASK
-74 IKGEAYYITGLLD
+74 MNGEAFYITGLLET
-87 KVPTTANAI
+87 VPTKHNAI
-96 SYARQMNADWLRR
+96 SYARQMNSDWLRR
-109 KLVQQSHEIAVKA
+109 KLVVQSQKIAAKA
-122 SDSKNDINTL
+122 IDNNKDINTL
-132 LVDVHDTASSL
+132 LEEVQSTASSL
-143 INLEPGQK
+143 LNLEPGQK
-151 FDLDSLLVDT
+151 FDLDSLLGET
-161 KDSLFSQRNLTTT
+161 EDSIFNQRNLVTT
-174 GLASLDNIISGM
+174 GINPLDEIISGM

-211 NLVLSGK
+211 NLILQGK

-238 MESNGVT
+238 MESENIT
-245 YHMLRHNA
+245 YDMLRHNA
-253 VTNKESIEKSL
+253 ISNKEKIQKSL
-264 NIIKE
+264 EIIKE
-269 KYTDKLFMFDNIR
+269 KYTDKLFMYDNIR

-294 KPDVVIDDH
+294 KPDIVIDDH
-303 IGLIEYPNNDM
+303 IGLIEYPSNDM

-332 KSENISVILVSQL
+332 KSEKISVILVSQL

-383 VNFENAKHGKYG
+383 VNFENATHGRYG
-395 LDIVVAKNRY
+395 LEIVVAKNRY
-405 GSTGKAT
+405 GSTGKAS
-412 VGFSPDT
+412 VGFAPDS
-419 CTLYDSVE
+419 CKIYDTVQE
-427 EAEMSLANGV
+427 VQAATAPRMPE
-437 PGSLNDVP
+437 VP

>member
-1 MTKDLQALAIHSQ
+1 M
-14 ESEQAVLGCILID
+14 
-27 ENVYDLVKDFIP
+27 
-39 ESDVFYNLKN
+39 
-49 KKIWETMYELRK
+49 
-61 ERIPVDAVNVCAK
+61 
-74 IKGEAYYITGLLD
+74 
-87 KVPTTANAI
+87 
-96 SYARQMNADWLRR
+96 RR
-109 KLVQQSHEIAVKA
+109 KLVKQSEQIAQRA
-122 SDSKNDINTL
+122 LDNTNNINSL

-143 INLEPGQK
+143 LNLEPGQT
-151 FDLDSLLVDT
+151 FDLDELLKNT
-161 KDSLFSQRNLTTT
+161 KDSLFNKRNLTIT
-174 GLASLDNIISGM
+174 GIKPVDNIISGM

-198 GNAKTTTVANIAR
+198 GNAKTTVVANIAR

-218 KVVMFN
+218 KVIMLN

-229 TEMMKKFIA
+229 TEMMKKFIS
-238 MESNGVT
+238 MEADGVT
-245 YHMLRHNA
+245 YDMLRNNA
-253 VTNKESIEKSL
+253 VINKESIEKSVK
-264 NIIKE
+264 IIKE
-269 KYTDKLFMFDNIR
+269 KYTDKLFMYDNIR

-294 KPDVVIDDH
+294 KPDIVIDDH
-303 IGLIEYPNNDM
+303 IGLIEYPNNDT

-374 VAFTHYPWT
+374 VAFTYYPWT
-383 VNFENAKHGKYG
+383 VNFENAKHGRYG

-412 VGFSPDT
+412 IGFSPDT
-419 CTLYDSVE
+419 CTLYDTVE
-427 EAEMSLANGV
+427 EAEIADGKQML
-437 PGSLNDVP
+437 DVP

>member
-1 MTKDLQALAIHSQ
+1 MQ
-14 ESEQAVLGCILID
+14 ESVGGIFSDDAERAVLGSIILKD
-27 ENVYDLVKDFIP
+27 ECFDVVKEYIV
-39 ESDVFYNLKN
+39 ESDAFYVEKN
-49 KKIWETMYELRK
+49 KKIWEAMTELK
-61 ERIPVDAVNVCAK
+61 SENIPIDIVNISSK
-74 IKGEAYYITGLLD
+74 IKGITYYLSGLSEI
-87 KVPTTANAI
+87 PSTANVE
-96 SYARQMNADWLRR
+96 SYAKQVNSDWLRR
-109 KLVQQSHEIAVKA
+109 KLVLQSHEIAKKA
-122 SDSKNDINTL
+122 YDNKNDISSL
-132 LVDVHDTASSL
+132 LVNVHDTTSSL
-143 INLEPGQK
+143 LNLEPGQK
-151 FDLDSLLVDT
+151 FDLDTLLSMT
-161 KDSLFSQRNLTTT
+161 KDSLFNKRNLTTT
-174 GLASLDNIISGM
+174 GFAPIDNIISGM

-218 KVVMFN
+218 KVIMFN

-238 MESNGVT
+238 MESEGIT

-253 VTNKESIEKSL
+253 VTSKSEIEKSL
-264 NIIKE
+264 NTIKE

-303 IGLIEYPNNDM
+303 IGLIEYPSNDM

-332 KSENISVILVSQL
+332 KSEQLSVILVSQL

-412 VGFSPDT
+412 VGFSPDC
-419 CTLYDSVE
+419 CTLYDTVE
-427 EAEMSLANGV
+427 EAEASVAKEMPGV
-437 PGSLNDVP
+437 P